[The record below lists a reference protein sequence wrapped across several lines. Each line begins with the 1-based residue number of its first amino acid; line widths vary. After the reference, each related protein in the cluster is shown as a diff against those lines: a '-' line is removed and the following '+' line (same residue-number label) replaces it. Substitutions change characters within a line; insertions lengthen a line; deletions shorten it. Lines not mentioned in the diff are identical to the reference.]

1 MAVPDK
7 FKPEYLLLVFCKI
20 CVLQAAEE
28 TARCQIFAYNYC
40 SCLLLLQVHHFCSF
54 RHQSWYTYS
63 NTCAHSIEHFNGFDN
78 NSEAE
83 HVMHFKF
90 CQTQSTN
97 IFKKSTISKQNILVT
112 DFLRRIH
119 ASRSFLS
126 HSFQWY
132 LLALRPA
139 SPRLP
144 LPKKISI
151 VQHTEEQMNQHL
163 ISTLLSVHRENRQ
176 YQPH

>member
-7 FKPEYLLLVFCKI
+7 FKPEYLLLVF

-83 HVMHFKF
+83 HVMHLKF

-97 IFKKSTISKQNILVT
+97 IFKKSTISKQNILV
-112 DFLRRIH
+112 RRIH

-126 HSFQWY
+126 HSFHRY